1 MAGSTATTPAILERA
16 RRLVEPSLVAAA
28 DRLCDEL
35 RLLVRY
41 HFGWVEADGSL
52 STAGSGKGLRAA
64 LAVLSAEAVGAD
76 ASTAIPGAVAVQ
88 LVHDFSL
95 VHDDIIDGDL
105 ERRHRPT
112 VWAAFGVDDAVITGD
127 ALHNLAFQVLLDVP
141 DAAPT
146 EERVRATTRLVA
158 ATTAMIAGQAADMAF
173 DDLPE
178 VDLAACLAMEAD

>member
-1 MAGSTATTPAILERA
+1 MAGSTAATPAVLERA

-35 RLLVRY
+35 RLLVHY

-52 STAGSGKGLRAA
+52 STAGSGKGLRPA

-95 VHDDIIDGDL
+95 VHDDIID
-105 ERRHRPT
+105 
-112 VWAAFGVDDAVITGD
+112 VVFITSG
-127 ALHNLAFQVLLDVP
+127 AGHVLVGGEMLDR
-141 DAAPT
+141 DGS
-146 EERVRATTRLVA
+146 LGSG
-158 ATTAMIAGQAADMAF
+158 IAGGIRQPAVAGDVLHIPAKTPHGY
-173 DDLPE
+173 LVPE
-178 VDLAACLAMEAD
+178 GGHVTYVLVRVPARVAH